1 MDVENG
7 KTVYQKLHIKP
18 KEKEQPTKMIHIIDV
33 IKHWKTS
40 LGLGVPSESQK
51 NRTQFF

>member
-18 KEKEQPTKMIHIIDV
+18 KEKEQPTEMIHIIDV

-40 LGLGVPSESQK
+40 LRSWSTFRISK
-51 NRTQFF
+51 K